1 MNESLQRWRE
11 DFGHEP
17 DAAFDRLVRGLVPL
31 GAAGQLSFGEILDA
45 LFEPG
50 DMALDAA
57 SANWLRKRILGT
69 VPDGST
75 LNRWVSVLEEYFRG
89 IAAMELPQ
97 TGEIL
102 RQQRK
107 RLRLWLHGFY
117 EGSDRDPEGAYL
129 LALARAQ
136 DEQRFSPLWRRLILG
151 EELAGRSY
159 LGIGILG
166 FRKMPGHD
174 GRESSDVPE
183 GLLLAL
189 VELADKSGTG
199 QAKWKQTMRSL
210 FATYRRSE
218 SYWVEHLAPLLPQQ
232 SNARDWLSALLPGTP
247 NWRPSAATQ
256 VLLQRIQP
264 TPLSVC
270 KEWVQRIRQNPSQCD
285 TPAFSEFLDQ
295 HRAYVGTTGDP
306 EYANKT
312 FNNLSM
318 SIIRADSGRA
328 AFAVSLMEE
337 ALEWAPSNPHNWTSY
352 AIVLDS
358 AHRVDDAINALWEA
372 RQRFAWDPFIR
383 TELGRILREH
393 GDLTAAEGVLR
404 EAVSHFPSDIVCRT
418 GLADLLIDLYD
429 VDAAE
434 RLYREA
440 LEINEHNQY
449 ARGGLARSLA
459 IRSARTRNE
468 ELRDEAKRIL
478 QELAD
483 EGNQDAKS
491 RLRDFEDQWVRAT
504 TDPSITFRRET
515 EDRKPQARQ
524 KQQER
529 AIAEM
534 SVAERLGRAMIT
546 LWQSAPET

>member
-199 QAKWKQTMRSL
+199 QAKWKQTIR
-210 FATYRRSE
+210 TQPVR
-218 SYWVEHLAPLLPQQ
+218 HLPAERELLG
-232 SNARDWLSALLPGTP
+232 RTP
-247 NWRPSAATQ
+247 CAVAAT
-256 VLLQRIQP
+256 
-264 TPLSVC
+264 
-270 KEWVQRIRQNPSQCD
+270 
-285 TPAFSEFLDQ
+285 
-295 HRAYVGTTGDP
+295 
-306 EYANKT
+306 
-312 FNNLSM
+312 
-318 SIIRADSGRA
+318 
-328 AFAVSLMEE
+328 
-337 ALEWAPSNPHNWTSY
+337 
-352 AIVLDS
+352 AIK
-358 AHRVDDAINALWEA
+358 
-372 RQRFAWDPFIR
+372 
-383 TELGRILREH
+383 
-393 GDLTAAEGVLR
+393 
-404 EAVSHFPSDIVCRT
+404 C
-418 GLADLLIDLYD
+418 
-429 VDAAE
+429 
-434 RLYREA
+434 
-440 LEINEHNQY
+440 
-449 ARGGLARSLA
+449 
-459 IRSARTRNE
+459 
-468 ELRDEAKRIL
+468 
-478 QELAD
+478 
-483 EGNQDAKS
+483 S
-491 RLRDFEDQWVRAT
+491 RLAFGSAT
-504 TDPSITFRRET
+504 GNP
-515 EDRKPQARQ
+515 
-524 KQQER
+524 
-529 AIAEM
+529 
-534 SVAERLGRAMIT
+534 
-546 LWQSAPET
+546 